1 MTEVALGPLAVEQ
14 EEREPFGRS
23 FRRDLFRHF
32 VYFANPSL
40 RRKIATCVQVEGI
53 WACFVY
59 RFGRALKTGRLPPV
73 ASHVA
78 WFAYWFLEIAVRMA
92 TGIHLDVEARIAPGF
107 YVGHHGAI
115 FVGPGVRIGPDSSIG
130 QMCYVAAA
138 AIGCGAPTVG
148 ERCYLGPGSKVIG
161 PVVLG
166 DEVAVG
172 AGSVVLEDVPRS
184 AVVVGNPGRIVSYKG
199 TSDVIYLGE
208 GARPLT
214 GHMAL
219 SPESPAR

>member
-1 MTEVALGPLAVEQ
+1 MSEVALGPVAVGR
-14 EEREPFGRS
+14 EEPEPFGRN
-23 FRRDLFRHF
+23 FRADLFRHF
-32 VYFANPSL
+32 VYYPDASL
-40 RRKIATCVQVEGI
+40 GRKVATCVQVEGI

-73 ASHVA
+73 ASHLA
-78 WFAYWFLEIAVRMA
+78 WFVYWFLEIAVRMA

-115 FVGPGVRIGPDSSIG
+115 FVGAGARIGANSSIG

-138 AIGCGAPTVG
+138 ALGCGAPAVG

-161 PVVLG
+161 PIVLG

-172 AGSVVLEDVPRS
+172 AGAVVLEDVPRS
-184 AVVVGNPGRIVSYKG
+184 AVVVGNPARIVSYKG

-219 SPESPAR
+219 HPTSGR